1 MMMSNNNDGG
11 GDAKVE
17 DVEIVML
24 MAGMIV
30 FSRMIL
36 T

>member
-1 MMMSNNNDGG
+1 MMMSNNNDGC
-11 GDAKVE
+11 GDAKME

-24 MAGMIV
+24 MAGMFV
-30 FSRMIL
+30 FSRMIF